1 LADCLETN
9 GNLIEKGN
17 IQNSMKIIN
26 NISIN
31 VYNPSKAEGDL
42 LENGAVISNNILNI
56 SGYYNYYIILFNK
69 LILNDYFIET

>member
-1 LADCLETN
+1 MADCLEAN

-42 LENGAVISNNILNI
+42 LENGTVISNNILNI
-56 SGYYNYYIILFNK
+56 SG
-69 LILNDYFIET
+69 

>member
-1 LADCLETN
+1 LADCLENN

-31 VYNPSKAEGDL
+31 VYNPSKAEGNL
-42 LENGAVISNNILNI
+42 LENTAAIPNNILNI
-56 SGYYNYYIILFNK
+56 SG
-69 LILNDYFIET
+69 

>member
-17 IQNSMKIIN
+17 SLKIVN

-42 LENGAVISNNILNI
+42 LENAAVISNNILNI
-56 SGYYNYYIILFNK
+56 SW
-69 LILNDYFIET
+69 

>member
-1 LADCLETN
+1 MADCLETN

-17 IQNSMKIIN
+17 IQNSMKIVN

-42 LENGAVISNNILNI
+42 LENAAVISNNILNI
-56 SGYYNYYIILFNK
+56 SG
-69 LILNDYFIET
+69 